1 MLGKGDVLFS
11 TSVKWDVP
19 DGVNGPGRFARGA
32 APSRQPAPT
41 ARLAACAAGAS
52 AMDRFDFIR
61 CQPWFEEMQI
71 NPAAIGGG
79 AAVHPSALTQALPLL
94 RTSEH
99 AFAQFEV
106 FEGVAT
112 FELVDRAD
120 AEVTSTYYAAACHG
134 DALADDFPDRDGISS
149 RRIAFRASVLSSSY
163 ETRIRLALRPTAG
176 TSVGRE
182 HNTDPLS
189 ERDPPPP
196 AGSKRRRDASP
207 PDVATELLV
216 RFESAGRALQGRLL
230 HRHVIRMRENV
241 SADGRGASRPSG
253 SAPVAQG
260 SALPSAGAPATPL
273 VRLQLTPHLELCLA
287 ALPEHTHAMA
297 AEQMRQ
303 LVNRMVTSLAPPA
316 AVPATSSDAAAG
328 GQVSAGQGGGNEVG
342 DGGGEGVRG
351 LELHVGP
358 GGLDER
364 TGHWQA
370 FVRCAH
376 ELVDALSPAKLP
388 AAAAGAALP
397 SGAVGRIRSGT
408 AVTPSA
414 IAAGGDGRAATRIE
428 ALLSAL
434 PIHLT
439 RAMPPT
445 AAASSDL
452 LDRAAAQA
460 AKATEIHAN
469 QAIQL
474 LQGGPQSSLQGAE
487 VGEERK
493 RGEEGL
499 RSSKGVVEQMER
511 ARAAM
516 KRAQDDRLS
525 ALLLPR
531 RTALPPPRPS
541 PHAHDT
547 HEHDV
552 S

>member
-1 MLGKGDVLFS
+1 M
-11 TSVKWDVP
+11 
-19 DGVNGPGRFARGA
+19 
-32 APSRQPAPT
+32 
-41 ARLAACAAGAS
+41 
-52 AMDRFDFIR
+52 
-61 CQPWFEEMQI
+61 
-71 NPAAIGGG
+71 
-79 AAVHPSALTQALPLL
+79 
-94 RTSEH
+94 
-99 AFAQFEV
+99 
-106 FEGVAT
+106 
-112 FELVDRAD
+112 
-120 AEVTSTYYAAACHG
+120 
-134 DALADDFPDRDGISS
+134 
-149 RRIAFRASVLSSSY
+149 
-163 ETRIRLALRPTAG
+163 
-176 TSVGRE
+176 
-182 HNTDPLS
+182 
-189 ERDPPPP
+189 
-196 AGSKRRRDASP
+196 
-207 PDVATELLV
+207 
-216 RFESAGRALQGRLL
+216 
-230 HRHVIRMRENV
+230 
-241 SADGRGASRPSG
+241 
-253 SAPVAQG
+253 
-260 SALPSAGAPATPL
+260 
-273 VRLQLTPHLELCLA
+273 
-287 ALPEHTHAMA
+287 
-297 AEQMRQ
+297 
-303 LVNRMVTSLAPPA
+303 
-316 AVPATSSDAAAG
+316 
-328 GQVSAGQGGGNEVG
+328 
-342 DGGGEGVRG
+342 
-351 LELHVGP
+351 
-358 GGLDER
+358 
-364 TGHWQA
+364 
-370 FVRCAH
+370 
-376 ELVDALSPAKLP
+376 
-388 AAAAGAALP
+388 
-397 SGAVGRIRSGT
+397 
-408 AVTPSA
+408 TPSA